1 MGILICGLNGTG
13 KSTIGSILAERL
25 GYNFID
31 NEDLFHPKTDPGYI
45 FSNPRSREEV
55 ELILNTMISVN
66 NQFVFSA
73 VKGDY
78 GENLIA
84 ALDYSIL
91 IEVPR
96 EIRIQRVKER
106 SYQKFGKRML
116 PGGDLYEQECAW
128 FTFVENRSEDYVSKW
143 IEQINCP
150 VIRLDG
156 TLPVMDN
163 IDYLLSILQ

>member
-1 MGILICGLNGTG
+1 
-13 KSTIGSILAERL
+13 
-25 GYNFID
+25 
-31 NEDLFHPKTDPGYI
+31 
-45 FSNPRSREEV
+45 
-55 ELILNTMISVN
+55 MISEN

-84 ALDYSIL
+84 ALDYAIL

-128 FTFVENRSEDYVSKW
+128 FTLVENRSEDYVSKW

>member
-31 NEDLFHPKTDPGYI
+31 NEDLFHPKIDPEYI

-55 ELILNTMISVN
+55 ELILNTMISEN

-84 ALDYSIL
+84 ALDYAIL

>member
-31 NEDLFHPKTDPGYI
+31 NEDLFHPKIDPGYI

-55 ELILNTMISVN
+55 ELILNTMISEN

-84 ALDYSIL
+84 ALDYAIL

-128 FTFVENRSEDYVSKW
+128 FTLVENRSEDYVSKW